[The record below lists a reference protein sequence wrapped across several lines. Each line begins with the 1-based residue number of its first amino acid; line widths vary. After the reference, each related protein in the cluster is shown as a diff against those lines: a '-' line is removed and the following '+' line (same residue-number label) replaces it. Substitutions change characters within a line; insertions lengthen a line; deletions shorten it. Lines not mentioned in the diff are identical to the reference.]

1 LAIKA
6 DYPHMLLFYR
16 MGDFYELFFDDATR
30 AAELLDITLTQRGQS
45 AGQPV
50 PMAGVP
56 YHAAEQYLA
65 RLVKR
70 GESVAICE
78 QLEAPG
84 QSKGPVRREVVRVV
98 TPGTVTD
105 DALLDARQANV
116 MVAIAPA
123 RRSIG
128 IAVLELA
135 RGDLAVCEVADED
148 ALQAELARLAPSE
161 ILLPEHCELTPA
173 AGDASLA
180 TRAQWAFD
188 PVSARRRLQ
197 RFFQVA
203 ALDGFGCANLPQAV
217 AAAGALI
224 DYVETTQQQGC
235 AHITAM
241 RSYALDDTLILDA
254 ATRRHLEIE
263 HSASGATR
271 GSLVGLLDCCVT
283 ALGARALRRWLAEP
297 LRDFERLRH
306 RHQAVATLFDAHPDA
321 LRNAL
326 RETADIE
333 RIEIGRAHA

>member
-1 LAIKA
+1 
-6 DYPHMLLFYR
+6 
-16 MGDFYELFFDDATR
+16 
-30 AAELLDITLTQRGQS
+30 QS

-203 ALDGFGCANLPQAV
+203 ALDGFGCANLPQ
-217 AAAGALI
+217 
-224 DYVETTQQQGC
+224 QGC
-235 AHITAM
+235 AHIPAM